1 MRHSFVQTFGRPSR
15 GISDQ
20 AVRLEGRIAVL
31 ARAIRPSSEPVHDR
45 AAHVCGCD
53 PLEQAAHHAP
63 GAVARG
69 DDEGEPMVLRH
80 AAARGHGSTRY
91 GDKASYTADDTLP
104 WELSVGMLANLFRV
118 RHRWLP
124 QGTSCRRARRHRPIR
139 ADPAPDPGHHEAC
152 TGIPT
157 RRSRVL
163 QWPGVEVGRSDMRV
177 AASGDRADMA
187 MQLAER
193 FHRAPGL
200 TARLRASIPARA
212 PNAQAARDFVR
223 VLLSPAGVDS
233 GLSGQSALQRHGR

>member
-1 MRHSFVQTFGRPSR
+1 MTEQRTCADAILSNKRRTTRRERFLTEMDQVIPWATVEATRPTTRCR
-15 GISDQ
+15 G
-20 AVRLEGRIAVL
+20 
-31 ARAIRPSSEPVHDR
+31 SS
-45 AAHVCGCD
+45 
-53 PLEQAAHHAP
+53 
-63 GAVARG
+63 
-69 DDEGEPMVLRH
+69 
-80 AAARGHGSTRY
+80 AAAGTVST
-91 GDKASYTADDTLP
+91 GVASGPITRTRSTVQPFTL
-104 WELSVGMLANLFRV
+104 GMLANLFRV

-124 QGTSCRRARRHRPIR
+124 QGTSCRRARRQRPIR